1 VRELEMRREP
11 RLRDLF
17 LVVTL
22 FLLALIYLSGALP
35 NEDPLWFWPSF
46 SQEPERIVIHHAGQE
61 TVLMASSPGYTELT
75 QAINSCL
82 SQVTGFQSTL
92 GLSEATMKE
101 YMTKE
106 LVLEIFYAKPVVIH
120 LPFMFSRPNSLLI
133 PLTGRL
139 SEAKVVFG
147 GLDAQYRPGALSLKT
162 TEPLKEALKTI
173 GY

>member
-1 VRELEMRREP
+1 MKREP
-11 RLRDLF
+11 RLRDIF
-17 LVVTL
+17 VVVTL
-22 FLLALIYLSGALP
+22 VLLVIVYFAGALST
-35 NEDPLWFWPSF
+35 EDPLWFWPFF

-61 TVLMASSPGYTELT
+61 TVLTAGSPGYTELT

-82 SQVTGFQSTL
+82 SRVAGFQGTM

-106 LVLEIFYAKPVVIH
+106 LVLEVFYAKPVFMHV
-120 LPFMFSRPNSLLI
+120 PFRFTRPNSLFI

-147 GLDAQYRPGALSLKT
+147 GLDAQYRPGALILKT
-162 TEPLKEALKTI
+162 TEPLKEALEAI

>member
-1 VRELEMRREP
+1 MRRKP

-17 LVVTL
+17 VVVTL
-22 FLLALIYLSGALP
+22 FLLALVYFAGALST
-35 NEDPLWFWPSF
+35 EDPLWFWPSF

-61 TVLMASSPGYTELT
+61 TVLTAGSPGYTELT

-82 SQVTGFQSTL
+82 SQVAGFQGTM

-106 LVLEIFYAKPVVIH
+106 LVLEIFYAKPVLIH
-120 LPFMFSRPNSLLI
+120 VPFRFTRPNSLLI

-139 SEAKVVFG
+139 SKAKVVFG

-162 TEPLKEALKTI
+162 TEPLKEALEAI